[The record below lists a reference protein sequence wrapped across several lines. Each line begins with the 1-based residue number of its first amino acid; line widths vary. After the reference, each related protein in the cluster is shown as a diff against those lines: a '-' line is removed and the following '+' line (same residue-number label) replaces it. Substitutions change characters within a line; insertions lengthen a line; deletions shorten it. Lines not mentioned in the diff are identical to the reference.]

1 MPSAESTLGQLRERL
16 LTRLGSAKPFEQLVY
31 RSSTPKY
38 ATETDLIT
46 GEGSKR
52 QGGRWN
58 PLGIAVVYASLTPET
73 ALAET
78 LAHNRYYN
86 LPIEDAMPR
95 TFVALQ
101 VKTQCILDL
110 TDGQVRQRLRFSLD
124 AIRTVDWRH
133 EMHLGRKPITH
144 EIGQAAFEV
153 GLEGLIV
160 SSAADTKGKNLLI
173 FPANLRPGST
183 VTVWNADQLKP

>member
-1 MPSAESTLGQLRERL
+1 MPGAVSTLVQLRMRRL
-16 LTRLGSAKPFEQLVY
+16 IRLGYAKPFGQLVY

-78 LAHNRYYN
+78 LAHDRYYN
-86 LPIEDAMPR
+86 LPIENAMPR

-101 VKTQCILDL
+101 VKTQSILDL
-110 TDGQVRQRLRFSLD
+110 TDGQVRRRLGVSLD
-124 AIRTVDWRH
+124 AIRTVDWRS
-133 EMHLGRKPITH
+133 EMHLGRKPITQ

-173 FPANLRPGST
+173 FPTNLQPGST
-183 VTVWNADQLKP
+183 VTVLNADRLNP

>member
-1 MPSAESTLGQLRERL
+1 MPSAEPTLGQLRERL
-16 LTRLGSAKPFEQLVY
+16 LKLLGFAKPFEQTVY

-58 PLGIAVVYASLTPET
+58 PLGIAVVYASLAPET

-78 LAHNRYYN
+78 LAHHRYYS

-101 VKTQCILDL
+101 VKTRCILDL
-110 TDGQVRQRLRFSLD
+110 TDAQVRQRLRLSLD
-124 AIRTVDWRH
+124 AIKTLDWRH
-133 EMHLGRKPITH
+133 QMRLGRNPITQK
-144 EIGQAAFEV
+144 IGQAAFEAE
-153 GLEGLIV
+153 LEGLIV
-160 SSAADTKGKNLLI
+160 PSAADTRGKNILI
-173 FPANLRPGST
+173 FPTNLQPGSKVSVLNADRLRP
-183 VTVWNADQLKP
+183 